1 MYIYSYIYIH
11 IYVNV
16 LNCEDDG
23 AEGVQ
28 RHISHART
36 SQVALTN
43 EASHEHIW
51 VMSHK
56 WMTHVTNMTT
66 TYKLKCE
73 HDGEEGVQGF
83 EHLCLFGW

>member
-1 MYIYSYIYIH
+1 
-11 IYVNV
+11 
-16 LNCEDDG
+16 
-23 AEGVQ
+23 
-28 RHISHART
+28 
-36 SQVALTN
+36 
-43 EASHEHIW
+43 
-51 VMSHK
+51 MSHK